1 MAGYAGGAAQI
12 VVIVHVAVGAG
23 ARRHSVQAGERE
35 PGAVVIELRVSPV
48 AGAMALLASLGE
60 ARGDVVGIRGSL
72 EILQVAADACR
83 GVDRVVVVDVA
94 IGTLPRRNGVH
105 SREREV
111 SKVVVERCIRPGA
124 SGVTLVACLR
134 EI

>member
-1 MAGYAGGAAQI
+1 M
-12 VVIVHVAVGAG
+12 VK
-23 ARRHSVQAGERE
+23 RRVC
-35 PGAVVIELRVSPV
+35 PV

-94 IGTLPRRNGVH
+94 IGTLPGRHCVQ
-105 SREREV
+105 SR
-111 SKVVVERCIRPGA
+111 
-124 SGVTLVACLR
+124 
-134 EI
+134 